1 MSDDTVF
8 PSWYLITVS
17 DKSCSA
23 SLTCNN
29 LTSLAISRTV
39 AIRRAAK
46 HNLFVVLAFKGT
58 GAIFF
63 VWNPF
68 QQELQWIKR
77 NAFPRQ
83 REECHSVVCVA
94 CRDYYCLSCAVSRL
108 FMCKCNKISIDG
120 KLRQKK
126 SWIKEK
132 VQLSYSSPSTQQW
145 FGSDIYRLNAEFW
158 SRTYFL
164 LHRIRRWNA
173 TLSPRKEPYDFRH
186 YFNEEGFVIKMISA
200 EHSSNNGKN
209 KVTKKSS

>member
-8 PSWYLITVS
+8 SSWYLITVS

-68 QQELQWIKR
+68 QQESQWIIPETKSR
-77 NAFPRQ
+77 ISLGSLCGVSALQLHVYRVLC
-83 REECHSVVCVA
+83 RA
-94 CRDYYCLSCAVSRL
+94 CWCGSAT
-108 FMCKCNKISIDG
+108 KISIDG

-126 SWIKEK
+126 NWMKEK
-132 VQLSYSSPSTQQW
+132 VHFELSYSSPSTQQW
-145 FGSDIYRLNAEFW
+145 FEYLQAQCRVLIEDIFFSIEFAVE
-158 SRTYFL
+158 TQ
-164 LHRIRRWNA
+164 
-173 TLSPRKEPYDFRH
+173 H
-186 YFNEEGFVIKMISA
+186 YPPERNLMILGIIS
-200 EHSSNNGKN
+200 
-209 KVTKKSS
+209 TKRDL